1 MRQRFFRD
9 CDYRR
14 IFFRETRVL
23 IRRERRPS
31 CIEPKGVMLIFWI
44 LLSVFISI
52 CDLRIA
58 KCDDLRI
65 ANCEMRRRAL
75 IGPRGDFL
83 ALLLVQWFSLQCRLR
98 CRHRYTCH
106 RRPYIRRRRR

>member
-1 MRQRFFRD
+1 
-9 CDYRR
+9 
-14 IFFRETRVL
+14 
-23 IRRERRPS
+23 
-31 CIEPKGVMLIFWI
+31 MLIFWI

-83 ALLLVQWFSLQCRLR
+83 ALLLVQRFSLQ

-106 RRPYIRRRRR
+106 RRPYIRRRRRRR